1 MTGKPGKE
9 WNTALYDGKHSFV
22 WKYGEEVIEL
32 LAPQP
37 GERILDLGCGTG
49 HLTSRIAASGAL
61 VVGVDQSPAMI
72 ESARNNY
79 SELQFVE
86 ADATGLNFDA
96 EFDAVF
102 SNATIHWIKDQRAL
116 ASAIWRALKP
126 GGRFVA
132 EFGGKGNLSAVRE
145 ALKRAMNNI
154 GHRVTNGGL
163 ERYYPAIGEYATLLE
178 SAGFRVT
185 HAVHFER
192 PTKLGNGERGLGDWL
207 ATFAD
212 NVLEPLT
219 QDEQNNVIVDVES
232 QLRSELFRDGN
243 WFADYRRIRIV
254 AIKESTLGARPAR
267 PPSA

>member
-32 LAPQP
+32 LAPQQ

-49 HLTSRIAASGAL
+49 HLTSRIAASGAS

-79 SELQFVE
+79 PELQFVE
-86 ADATGLNFDA
+86 ADATGLNFNA

-116 ASAIWRALKP
+116 ASVIRRALKP
-126 GGRFVA
+126 DCRFVA
-132 EFGGKGNLSAVRE
+132 EFGGRGNLRAVRA
-145 ALKRAMNNI
+145 ALKRAMGGV
-154 GHRVTNGGL
+154 GHEVKEGGGL
-163 ERYYPAIGEYATLLE
+163 ERYYPSIGEYATLLE

-185 HAVHFER
+185 HAWHFER
-192 PTKLGNGERGLGDWL
+192 PTKLENGERGLRDWL
-207 ATFAD
+207 STFAD
-212 NVLEPLT
+212 NVLEPL
-219 QDEQNNVIVDVES
+219 QAAERELVIRDVES
-232 QLRSELFRDGN
+232 QLGTELFRDGN

-254 AIKESTLGARPAR
+254 ALKELLTN
-267 PPSA
+267 